1 MKSFVTIWREH
12 LQNGVQPLHELSQ
25 GVYDYV
31 MQRCGDRSLSFDN
44 LFGKGTRIVVPAMR
58 SSAEGMIGEIV
69 RLFEDSGWQLNF
81 EDSTVSKEIT
91 TTIPKGPR
99 QGEKI
104 TQTKTMR
111 IGKALHQAL
120 KFVTKYVEAYDVA
133 TKAGTNSD
141 AMVADIMGLTG
152 TPIDDDE
159 EVVAAR
165 KLIKQA
171 EQNLEIP
178 RKNLKQFLPAAVNSA
193 PALEARL
200 PKLIKFW
207 ENPDTGADHFRQ
219 NPEEAYEKDVPLVML
234 SRHPIDVTRM
244 SDMSGIRSCMAED
257 PQYGGYFHCAIAE
270 ACAGGPIAIMVE
282 RDEFERYF
290 GVDLDETDAS
300 EVDLPVSEEI
310 FADNDRNISGMEAGG
325 RVLMRKF
332 RNKDGVEIAVPET
345 STYAPGRSQR
355 VGRAGFVKGV
365 QKWAL
370 EAQKDVIGDP
380 TKLAYEIYDE
390 AWQRHGSHYEDTTDG
405 RLFAD
410 MLEPLIVADTIE
422 DLIQAGN
429 MPHADPGEKEQS
441 EIESDI
447 EGMVHDI
454 ENQADEI
461 QDYADENL
469 KHFGVYHEIMD
480 HEPGWG
486 GGSNVYYNGHTQI
499 ELSHEFGEPIE
510 GDWDDHEDEVNKI
523 LVEAFDNN
531 YIYIGDAD
539 PQIYNSQWTTEVPLS
554 YDDEPTVEGFE
565 SFVKDLINNEGN
577 WDEILEYARDKFVD
591 EGIIEPEISKALRQ
605 FKRYDRLNVKVTP
618 EERQIDV
625 FTKKPIHLLKN
636 WRAFKE
642 FPLEDQDKIKE
653 DFVKKFYDAAS
664 EYLME
669 ISDHVGLTALTDV
682 GYGGM
687 YLLPDQL
694 GINVDLQGINLRFQ
708 LSFKYNDKNDKQVD
722 AIKRFLNT
730 LNATTNYHKLEDIA
744 FRAFHEAMPETYR
757 PPSSE
762 EEPQASEVDVNE
774 LFETKSK
781 KTKVNDKILFESW
794 RRYLGK

>member
-1 MKSFVTIWREH
+1 
-12 LQNGVQPLHELSQ
+12 
-25 GVYDYV
+25 
-31 MQRCGDRSLSFDN
+31 
-44 LFGKGTRIVVPAMR
+44 
-58 SSAEGMIGEIV
+58 
-69 RLFEDSGWQLNF
+69 
-81 EDSTVSKEIT
+81 
-91 TTIPKGPR
+91 
-99 QGEKI
+99 
-104 TQTKTMR
+104 
-111 IGKALHQAL
+111 
-120 KFVTKYVEAYDVA
+120 
-133 TKAGTNSD
+133 
-141 AMVADIMGLTG
+141 
-152 TPIDDDE
+152 
-159 EVVAAR
+159 
-165 KLIKQA
+165 
-171 EQNLEIP
+171 
-178 RKNLKQFLPAAVNSA
+178 
-193 PALEARL
+193 
-200 PKLIKFW
+200 
-207 ENPDTGADHFRQ
+207 
-219 NPEEAYEKDVPLVML
+219 
-234 SRHPIDVTRM
+234 
-244 SDMSGIRSCMAED
+244 
-257 PQYGGYFHCAIAE
+257 
-270 ACAGGPIAIMVE
+270 
-282 RDEFERYF
+282 
-290 GVDLDETDAS
+290 
-300 EVDLPVSEEI
+300 
-310 FADNDRNISGMEAGG
+310 MEAGG

-345 STYAPGRSQR
+345 STYAPGRSVR

-390 AWQRHGSHYEDTTDG
+390 EWQRHGSHYEDTTDG
-405 RLFAD
+405 RLFAE
-410 MLEPLIVADTIE
+410 MLRPVIVADTIE

-441 EIESDI
+441 EIER
-447 EGMVHDI
+447 DI
-454 ENQADEI
+454 ENIVKNVENAADEI

-499 ELSHEFGEPIE
+499 ELSVEFGEPIG

-577 WDEILEYARDKFVD
+577 WDEILEFARDKFVD

-605 FKRYDRLNVKVTP
+605 FERYDRLRVKVTP

-642 FPLEDQDKIKE
+642 FPLDQQEKIKE
-653 DFVKKFYDAAS
+653 EFVKKFYDGAS
-664 EYLME
+664 DYLME

-687 YLLPDQL
+687 YLPQELL
-694 GINVDLQGINLRFQ
+694 GINVDLTGISLRFQ

-722 AIKRFLNT
+722 AIKRLLNL
-730 LNATTNYHKLEDIA
+730 LNATSYYHKLEDIA

-757 PPSSE
+757 ASSSE
-762 EEPQASEVDVNE
+762 EQSQEPEVNVDE

-781 KTKVNDKILFESW
+781 KTKVTDRLLFESW
-794 RRYLGK
+794 RRYLLK